1 MMNRRLVGIYGFATA
16 GVLVA
21 GLSPWWLS
29 PILGDTPPM
38 RLMLVLVVTASAWL
52 GGLGPGAYATATGA
66 AAIVLANDQPG
77 HPVVL
82 AERLARFGSLSTL
95 IVLLFTLVHGQRR
108 RAEQREQALA
118 RSEGR
123 HRRLVEAA
131 AEGIWAI
138 NRDGRTTYASP
149 RLGEMLGLAPEAIV
163 GRPLAEFL
171 ADPADPRAIRIGMAG
186 GGQDWCE
193 VRLRGKGG
201 AICDAI
207 VTVRPIAPDDDSGS
221 FRPGERPESG
231 AGGGLLLM
239 VSDVTPLKQ
248 AERALR
254 EKELLLRSFYQS
266 SATAMGVLEP
276 AGDDVRILSANA
288 STDRLFGRGPGDVE
302 GKTARDL
309 GMSPD
314 RLAAWREHLRRCRE
328 TGGPVRL
335 EEHGAWPDGP
345 EWVAATFA
353 PMDPPGQGD
362 GDRNDGADGQGDR
375 AGLFSFLIEDVTER
389 KRAEA
394 ELRVAKEQ
402 AEAASRAKD
411 RFLAVLSHELRTP
424 LTPVMIAVS
433 SLIESNADPSILSE
447 LEMIRRN
454 IELESRLIDDL
465 LDLSRIAR
473 GRLRLDLEIVDM
485 HQALRRAAEI
495 CREETF
501 VAGLEV
507 FLVLE
512 AREYHVSA
520 DHARIMQI
528 AWNLVRNAAK
538 FTPAGG
544 RLIVRTANE
553 PGPAPGE
560 ATLVVE
566 FADTGIGIAPE
577 LLPRIFEAFEQGYND
592 LRRRSRGLG
601 LGLAICR
608 SLAEAMGGRLTATS
622 PGPGLGSTFRLEIA
636 TVPSP
641 AVAVAVAAAPAS
653 VPDPGRS
660 RVESFRGAPTR
671 NGPRP
676 GLRILLVEDNE
687 DTLRFLATMLH
698 RRGHDVVTAGTLA
711 EARAALASPGGSF
724 DLLLSDIELPD
735 GTGLELIRDL
745 RDRGGLPG
753 IAMSGFGAEE
763 DQQLS
768 RSAGF
773 LEHLIK
779 PIDCAR
785 LEAAIQRAAAAGRAA
800 RSDAD
805 ATLDGDATDHDGRDA
820 GPPSFPTAAPARR

>member
-1 MMNRRLVGIYGFATA
+1 MMNRRLAGIYGFATA

-52 GGLGPGAYATATGA
+52 GGLGPGAYATAMGA
-66 AAIVLANDQPG
+66 AAIALADDQPG

-95 IVLLFTLVHGQRR
+95 IVLLFALVHAQRR

-149 RLGEMLGLAPEAIV
+149 RLGKILDLAPEAIV
-163 GRPLAEFL
+163 GRPLVEFL
-171 ADPADPRAIRIGMAG
+171 AESADRRAIRIGMSG

-201 AICDAI
+201 AIHDAI
-207 VTVRPIAPDDDSGS
+207 VTVRPIAPDDDSGLH
-221 FRPGERPESG
+221 RMGERPESG
-231 AGGGLLLM
+231 AGGGFLLM

-248 AERALR
+248 VERALR

-266 SATAMGVLEP
+266 SAAAMGVLEP
-276 AGDDVRILSANA
+276 VGDDVRILSANA
-288 STDRLFGRGPGDVE
+288 PTDRLFSRGPGEVE
-302 GKTARDL
+302 GKTAREL
-309 GMSPD
+309 GMPAD
-314 RLAAWREHLRRCRE
+314 RLAAWREHLRGCRE
-328 TGGPVRL
+328 AGRPVRF
-335 EEHGAWPDGP
+335 EEQGAWPDGP

-353 PMDPPGQGD
+353 PMDPPGERDGD
-362 GDRNDGADGQGDR
+362 GGDDVEFSR

-389 KRAEA
+389 KRAEV

-433 SLIESNADPSILSE
+433 SLIESNAAPSILPE

-473 GRLRLDLEIVDM
+473 GRLRLDIEVVDM

-495 CREETF
+495 CRDETF
-501 VAGLEV
+501 VAGLDV
-507 FLVLE
+507 CLVLE

-544 RLIVRTANE
+544 RLIVHTANE
-553 PGPAPGE
+553 SGPTPGVVN
-560 ATLVVE
+560 LVVE

-636 TVPSP
+636 TVP
-641 AVAVAVAAAPAS
+641 APA
-653 VPDPGRS
+653 
-660 RVESFRGAPTR
+660 
-671 NGPRP
+671 
-676 GLRILLVEDNE
+676 
-687 DTLRFLATMLH
+687 
-698 RRGHDVVTAGTLA
+698 
-711 EARAALASPGGSF
+711 
-724 DLLLSDIELPD
+724 
-735 GTGLELIRDL
+735 
-745 RDRGGLPG
+745 
-753 IAMSGFGAEE
+753 
-763 DQQLS
+763 
-768 RSAGF
+768 
-773 LEHLIK
+773 
-779 PIDCAR
+779 
-785 LEAAIQRAAAAGRAA
+785 
-800 RSDAD
+800 
-805 ATLDGDATDHDGRDA
+805 
-820 GPPSFPTAAPARR
+820 